1 MEKIYKLKFGESSE
15 IKTEVSGGNRRIYT
29 ITYIVTRV
37 PGGWIF
43 KRDLQGSVPIFI
55 PFDNEFQ
62 LINSK

>member
-15 IKTEVSGGNRRIYT
+15 IETEVSKENRRIYT

-43 KRDLQGSVPIFI
+43 KRDLHDSVPVFV
-55 PFDNEFQ
+55 PFDNEFY
-62 LINSK
+62 K

>member
-15 IKTEVSGGNRRIYT
+15 IKTEVSEKNRHIYT

-43 KRDLQGSVPIFI
+43 RGDLQGSVPVFI

-62 LINSK
+62 LINNK

>member
-15 IKTEVSGGNRRIYT
+15 VKTEISNGDGRRYT

-43 KRDLQGSVPIFI
+43 KRDLHDSVPVFI
-55 PFDNEFQ
+55 PFDNEFY
-62 LINSK
+62 K